1 MATVK
6 KSLTINVP
14 ADMIFGYIHNP
25 TNLLEVWPSFVEAK
39 DVQSLPNGGHSFR
52 WTYKMAGM
60 RFEGATEDTEVVA
73 NQRIVSKSKGG
84 IDSTITW
91 TFQPE
96 GKGTKVTLEAD
107 YTVPIPLL
115 GKLAESVIVKLNEQ
129 EAVTILAN
137 LKARMEV

>member
-6 KSLTINVP
+6 KSITINVP
-14 ADMIFGYIHNP
+14 ADMIFGYINTP
-25 TNLLEVWPSFVEAK
+25 TNLLEVWPSFVEAR

-60 RFEGATEDTEVVA
+60 RLEGATEDTEVIA
-73 NQRIVSKSKGG
+73 NQRVVSKSKGG
-84 IDSTITW
+84 VDSTITW
-91 TFQPE
+91 TLQPE
-96 GKGTKVTLEAD
+96 GKGTKVTFEVD

-115 GKLAESVIVKLNEQ
+115 GKLAESVIVKVNEQ

-137 LKARMEV
+137 LKARTEV